1 MVKADIMTH
10 KFEIQ
15 PIGRF
20 TGKSAAIKRPKEI
33 ACFSYD
39 DKHQFRLDDSSIR
52 YYYPPTIGADLSRGY
67 DTFEKL
73 DDAADDHLDSL
84 LKAIM
89 ALEQETGKRVETD
102 IITWRGMMTK
112 FMAAIFSDRDGFEMN
127 ATLFQ
132 DTMYYSSVICE
143 SNLLKPGRFIEENHE
158 YKRQSQARQ
167 SRQQTNPGRPS
178 QDMMSFWGYKFETLC
193 LLPATWDETTRDY
206 IENRENE
213 IVNNH
218 AQYCSVVKTGIGD
231 TVMVLGGEVDAIWD
245 SKPSNGG
252 PTNWVELKTS
262 ADIRHDGDMLNFER
276 KLMKFWIQSFL
287 LGVPKIIV
295 GFRTQDGFLKRVE
308 EMDTASI
315 PGTVKRRGKGTW
327 DGNMCINFASR
338 LLEFLKSTVTEDGVW
353 RIRRKER
360 SSTIEVFR
368 IEEAGHGDVLS
379 DDFINWRIKLALT
392 NPVPIPIPAQ
402 APTPILP
409 VAATSP
415 PEPAVPTHYAV
426 GL

>member
-1 MVKADIMTH
+1 MVRANIMTD

-20 TGKSAAIKRPKEI
+20 TGQSAAIKRPKEI

-52 YYYPPTIGADLSRGY
+52 YYYPPVIGADLSRGY

-73 DDAADDHLDSL
+73 DDAADEHLDAL
-84 LKAIM
+84 LKTLIS
-89 ALEQETGKRVETD
+89 LEQKTGKRVEAD

-112 FMAAIFSDRDGFEMN
+112 
-127 ATLFQ
+127 
-132 DTMYYSSVICE
+132 DTMYASKVSFE
-143 SNLLKPGRFIEENHE
+143 NDLLKSSSFIEENHE

-167 SRQQTNPGRPS
+167 RRQQTNPGRPS

-213 IVNNH
+213 IVNNQ
-218 AQYCSVVKTGIGD
+218 AQYCSVVKTGIGN
-231 TVMVLGGEVDAIWD
+231 TVMILGGEVDAIWD
-245 SKPSNGG
+245 SKPDNGG
-252 PTNWVELKTS
+252 STNWVELKTS

-295 GFRTQDGFLKRVE
+295 GFRTQDGILKRVE
-308 EMDTASI
+308 EMETASI

-327 DGNMCINFASR
+327 DGNMCINFAAR
-338 LLEFLKSTVTEDGVW
+338 LLDFMRSTVIEDGVW

-368 IEEAGHGDVLS
+368 IEEAGHGDILS
-379 DDFINWRIKLALT
+379 DDFINWRIKLALAHPI
-392 NPVPIPIPAQ
+392 PVPAAQ
-402 APTPILP
+402 AATP
-409 VAATSP
+409 S
-415 PEPAVPTHYAV
+415 
-426 GL
+426 

>member
-1 MVKADIMTH
+1 MSSS
-10 KFEIQ
+10 FEIQ

-20 TGKSAAIKRPKEI
+20 VGQSAAIKRPREI

-52 YYYPPTIGADLSRGY
+52 YYYPPTLGADLSKGF

-73 DDAADDHLDSL
+73 DDTADDHLDSL
-84 LKAIM
+84 LKTIA
-89 ALEQETGKRVETD
+89 AHEEQTGKRLEAD
-102 IITWRGMMTK
+102 IITWRGMTTK
-112 FMAAIFSDRDGFEMN
+112 FMSAIFSDRDGFEMN

-132 DTMYYSSVICE
+132 DTI
-143 SNLLKPGRFIEENHE
+143 FIEENHE

-167 SRQQTNPGRPS
+167 SQQVPQPGRPS

-193 LLPATWDETTRDY
+193 LLPSTWAETPREY

-218 AQYCSVVKTGIGD
+218 AQYCSVVKTGIGS
-231 TVMVLGGEVDAIWD
+231 TVMILGGEVDAVWD
-245 SKPSNGG
+245 SKPTDDS
-252 PTNWVELKTS
+252 PINWVELKTS
-262 ADIRHDGDMLNFER
+262 ADIRNDRDLTTFER

-295 GFRTQDGFLKRVE
+295 GFRTPDGILKRIE

-327 DGNMCINFASR
+327 DGNMCINFTAAF
-338 LLEFLKSTVTEDGVW
+338 LEFLKATVTGDGVW

-360 SSTIEVFR
+360 SATIELFKL
-368 IEEAGHGDVLS
+368 EETGHGNILS
-379 DDFINWRIKLALT
+379 DEFINWRIRLALKDEEGGST
-392 NPVPIPIPAQ
+392 V
-402 APTPILP
+402 AP
-409 VAATSP
+409 
-415 PEPAVPTHYAV
+415 ENDE
-426 GL
+426 

>member
-1 MVKADIMTH
+1 MIGNIRRVPTLFHSSWSLVKADIMTH

-39 DKHQFRLDDSSIR
+39 DKHQFHLDDSSIR

-73 DDAADDHLDSL
+73 DDTADDHLDSL
-84 LKAIM
+84 LKTII
-89 ALEQETGKRVETD
+89 ALEQETGKRVEAD

-112 FMAAIFSDRDGFEMN
+112 FMAAIFSDRDGF
-127 ATLFQ
+127 
-132 DTMYYSSVICE
+132 
-143 SNLLKPGRFIEENHE
+143 IEENHE
-158 YKRQSQARQ
+158 YKLQSQARQ

-193 LLPATWDETTRDY
+193 LLPGTWDETTRDY

-315 PGTVKRRGKGTW
+315 PSTVKRRGKGTW
-327 DGNMCINFASR
+327 DGNM
-338 LLEFLKSTVTEDGVW
+338 
-353 RIRRKER
+353 
-360 SSTIEVFR
+360 
-368 IEEAGHGDVLS
+368 IEEAGHGDILS
-379 DDFINWRIKLALT
+379 DDFINWRIKLALAD
-392 NPVPIPIPAQ
+392 PRPIPAQ
-402 APTPILP
+402 APRPISP

-415 PEPAVPTHYAV
+415 PEPAAPTNYAV

>member
-1 MVKADIMTH
+1 MTH

-39 DKHQFRLDDSSIR
+39 DKHQFHLDDSSIR

-73 DDAADDHLDSL
+73 DDTADDHLDSL
-84 LKAIM
+84 LKTII
-89 ALEQETGKRVETD
+89 ALEQETGKRVEAD

-112 FMAAIFSDRDGFEMN
+112 
-127 ATLFQ
+127 
-132 DTMYYSSVICE
+132 DTMYDSPAIGE
-143 SNLLKPGRFIEENHE
+143 NNLLRSGRFIEENHE
-158 YKRQSQARQ
+158 YKLQSQARQ

-193 LLPATWDETTRDY
+193 LLPGTWDETTRDY

-315 PGTVKRRGKGTW
+315 PSTVKRRGKGTW
-327 DGNMCINFASR
+327 DGNMCINFAAR
-338 LLEFLKSTVTEDGVW
+338 LLDFLKSTVTEDGVW

-368 IEEAGHGDVLS
+368 IEEAGHGDILS
-379 DDFINWRIKLALT
+379 DDFINWRIKLALAD
-392 NPVPIPIPAQ
+392 PRPIPAQ
-402 APTPILP
+402 APRPISP

-415 PEPAVPTHYAV
+415 PEPAAPTNYAV

>member
-1 MVKADIMTH
+1 MSNIFD
-10 KFEIQ
+10 IQ

-20 TGKSAAIKRPKEI
+20 VGQSAAIKRPKEI

-52 YYYPPTIGADLSRGY
+52 YYYPPTIGADLSRGF

-84 LKAIM
+84 LKTVM
-89 ALEQETGKRVETD
+89 ELEKETGKRTETD
-102 IITWRGMMTK
+102 LITWRGMMTK
-112 FMAAIFSDRDGFEMN
+112 FMGAIFSDRDGFEMN

-132 DTMYYSSVICE
+132 V
-143 SNLLKPGRFIEENHE
+143 FIEENHE

-167 SRQQTNPGRPS
+167 SRQFSQPGRPS

-193 LLPATWDETTRDY
+193 LLPQPWDETPRDY

-218 AQYCSVVKTGIGD
+218 AQYCSVVKTGIGS
-231 TVMVLGGEVDAIWD
+231 TTMVLGGEVDALWD
-245 SKPSNGG
+245 SKPEDGG
-252 PTNWVELKTS
+252 PIKWVELKTS
-262 ADIRHDGDMLNFER
+262 AEIRHDGDLMNLER

-295 GFRTQDGFLKRVE
+295 GFRTQDGFLKRIE

-315 PGTVKRRGKGTW
+315 PSTVKRRGKGTW
-327 DGNMCINFASR
+327 DGNMCINFAAG
-338 LLEFLKSTVTEDGVW
+338 LLDFLKATIRGDGVW

-360 SSTIEVFR
+360 SPAIDVFR
-368 IEEAGHGDVLS
+368 IEEAGHGDIIS
-379 DDFINWRIKLALT
+379 DDFINWRIKLAMD
-392 NPVPIPIPAQ
+392 NPLPPPASE
-402 APTPILP
+402 LEH
-409 VAATSP
+409 V
-415 PEPAVPTHYAV
+415 PEPEPEPLGAPASTGSQAAVTGKYV
-426 GL
+426 LGL

>member
-1 MVKADIMTH
+1 MSST
-10 KFEIQ
+10 FEIQ

-20 TGKSAAIKRPKEI
+20 VGQSAAIKRPKEI

-52 YYYPPTIGADLSRGY
+52 YYYPPAIGADLSRGF

-73 DDAADDHLDSL
+73 DDEADDHLDSL

-102 IITWRGMMTK
+102 LITWRGMMTK
-112 FMAAIFSDRDGFEMN
+112 IMGAIFSDRDGF
-127 ATLFQ
+127 L
-132 DTMYYSSVICE
+132 
-143 SNLLKPGRFIEENHE
+143 EENHE

-167 SRQQTNPGRPS
+167 SRQVSQPGRPS

-193 LLPATWDETTRDY
+193 LLPKTWDETPRDY

-218 AQYCSVVKTGIGD
+218 AQYCSVVKTGIGR
-231 TVMVLGGEVDAIWD
+231 TTMVLGGEVDALWD
-245 SKPSNGG
+245 SKPKDGG
-252 PTNWVELKTS
+252 PINWVELKTS
-262 ADIRHDGDMLNFER
+262 AEIRHDGDLMNLER

-315 PGTVKRRGKGTW
+315 PSTVKRRGKGTW
-327 DGNMCINFASR
+327 DGNMCINFASG
-338 LLEFLKSTVTEDGVW
+338 LLDFLKATIQGDGVW

-360 SSTIEVFR
+360 SPTIEVFR
-368 IEEAGHGDVLS
+368 IEEAGHGDIIS
-379 DDFINWRIKLALT
+379 DEFINWRIKLALSD
-392 NPVPIPIPAQ
+392 P
-402 APTPILP
+402 L
-409 VAATSP
+409 
-415 PEPAVPTHYAV
+415 PAVPDPNLAPAPAPASERVSSPVFIPATPVAPAAAPGGYV
-426 GL
+426 LGL

>member
-1 MVKADIMTH
+1 MSNTFD
-10 KFEIQ
+10 IQ

-20 TGKSAAIKRPKEI
+20 VGQSAAIKRPKEI

-52 YYYPPTIGADLSRGY
+52 YYYPPTIGADLSRGF

-84 LKAIM
+84 LKTIM
-89 ALEQETGKRVETD
+89 ALEKETGKRVDTD
-102 IITWRGMMTK
+102 VITWRGMMTK
-112 FMAAIFSDRDGFEMN
+112 IMGAIFSDRDGLEMN
-127 ATLFQ
+127 ATIFQ
-132 DTMYYSSVICE
+132 GTI
-143 SNLLKPGRFIEENHE
+143 FIEENHE

-167 SRQQTNPGRPS
+167 SRQFSQPGRPS

-193 LLPATWDETTRDY
+193 LLPRPWDETPREY

-218 AQYCSVVKTGIGD
+218 AQYCSVVKTGIGS
-231 TVMVLGGEVDAIWD
+231 TTMVLGGEVDALWD
-245 SKPSNGG
+245 SKPADGG
-252 PTNWVELKTS
+252 PIKWVELKTS
-262 ADIRHDGDMLNFER
+262 AEIRHDGDLMNLER

-315 PGTVKRRGKGTW
+315 PSTVKRRGKGTW
-327 DGNMCINFASR
+327 DGNMCINFAAG
-338 LLEFLKSTVTEDGVW
+338 LLDFLKATVKGDGVW

-360 SSTIEVFR
+360 SPAIEVFR
-368 IEEAGHGDVLS
+368 IEEAGHGDIIS
-379 DDFINWRIKLALT
+379 DDFINWRIKLAMDDPL
-392 NPVPIPIPAQ
+392 PPASE
-402 APTPILP
+402 PEPELELEP
-409 VAATSP
+409 AATSGNGSTGSQA
-415 PEPAVPTHYAV
+415 AVSTGAYV
-426 GL
+426 LGL